1 MGCVKGL
8 SQMGL
13 VIAPPELALTYW
25 HYFAHPE
32 ILRTRNLLMESP
44 KVRFVEQL
52 AAKGREVYFREFMA
66 AADAGLVVAGAFDLP
81 TTPPNPPQPGK

>member
-1 MGCVKGL
+1 MACCKGL

-25 HYFAHPE
+25 QYFTLPVMF
-32 ILRTRNLLMESP
+32 RTRKLLMESP
-44 KVRFVEQL
+44 KVKFVEQL

-66 AADAGLVVAGAFDLP
+66 AADAGLIVAGAFDLP
-81 TTPPNPPQPGK
+81 TPPNPAE